1 MAVRA
6 QGKPPLAPPRT
17 AGGAAA
23 VAGRAAKRIAGG
35 ALLQL
40 PLGVRFWDG
49 SELHGQ
55 GGAEVPT
62 LHVGAPSALAYLLH
76 APNQLGLA
84 RAWATGGL
92 HVEGALEDVLALRAR
107 VATIAL
113 TARDR
118 IWLMWLALRLAGP
131 AALISPPVPATEARP
146 SGRLHSFG
154 RDRRAI
160 GHHYDISN
168 RFYELLLGPTLVYS
182 AALFA
187 RDDEPLESAQER
199 KLESICTRLRIQP
212 GERVLDIGCGWGS
225 LLLHAARR
233 HGARGVG
240 ITLSEAQAA
249 VARRRVRES
258 GLSDQIE
265 IRIAD
270 YRTIADGPFDKIASI
285 GMYEHVGL
293 ANYLSYAR
301 KIRSLLR
308 DGGLFLN
315 EGIARLFS
323 DTPRRA
329 TFISRY
335 VFPDGE
341 LHPLAALV
349 GSLERAGLEPR
360 EVSSTRE
367 HYARTLHAWYR
378 NLQNHR
384 PAAKAEIGSERL
396 RVWQLYIV
404 VSAVGFDDAEISNY
418 QVLVERSA

>member
-1 MAVRA
+1 MAVQA
-6 QGKPPLAPPRT
+6 QGKTPPAPSPRVS
-17 AGGAAA
+17 GSAA
-23 VAGRAAKRIAGG
+23 VARRAAERIAGG
-35 ALLQL
+35 ALLEL

-49 SELHGQ
+49 SELRPQ
-55 GGAEVPT
+55 AGAEVATLKVHAPT
-62 LHVGAPSALAYLLH
+62 ALAYLLH

-92 HVEGALEDVLALRAR
+92 EVEGELEDVVALRTR
-107 VATIAL
+107 VEAIGL
-113 TARDR
+113 SARDR
-118 IWLMWLALRLAGP
+118 IRLAWLELRLAGP
-131 AALISPPVPATEARP
+131 TALLSPPVPATEAR
-146 SGRLHSFG
+146 SRGRLHSFG

-160 GHHYDISN
+160 NHHYDISN

-182 AALFA
+182 AAVFD
-187 RDDEPLESAQER
+187 RDDESLESAQER
-199 KLESICTRLRIQP
+199 KLESICTKLRIHA
-212 GERVLDIGCGWGS
+212 GERLLDIGCGWGS
-225 LLLHAARR
+225 LLLHAARH

-240 ITLSEAQAA
+240 ITLSEAQADL
-249 VARRRVRES
+249 ARKRVRES

-270 YRTIADGPFDKIASI
+270 YRTVTDGPFDKIASI

-293 ANYLSYAR
+293 ANYVTYAR

-315 EGIARLFS
+315 DGIARLFS
-323 DTPRRA
+323 DRPQKA

-349 GSLERAGLEPR
+349 GSLERSGLEPR

-367 HYARTLHAWYR
+367 YYARTLRAWYR
-378 NLQNHR
+378 NLHNHR
-384 PAAKAEIGSERL
+384 AAAEAEIGSERL

-404 VSAVGFDDAEISNY
+404 ASAVGFDDAEISNY
-418 QVLVERSA
+418 QVLAERSA